1 MSARPTS
8 GALMASLPGVTPAY
22 RDRYPGRT
30 KLARRRQEL
39 DLSQEDLARTVGVSL
54 SSLRRLEA
62 GTEPTN
68 PGIVTVIALATALRC
83 EIREL
88 LEERWY
94 KAAFEQG
101 AWSRDPELYAELRQ
115 RRSQRGARPPSQI

>member
-1 MSARPTS
+1 
-8 GALMASLPGVTPAY
+8 VTPAY

-101 AWSRDPELYAELRQ
+101 AWSRDPLSAELLSLPARF
-115 RRSQRGARPPSQI
+115 RRSSTVWQCDRREARPWQPGPMH